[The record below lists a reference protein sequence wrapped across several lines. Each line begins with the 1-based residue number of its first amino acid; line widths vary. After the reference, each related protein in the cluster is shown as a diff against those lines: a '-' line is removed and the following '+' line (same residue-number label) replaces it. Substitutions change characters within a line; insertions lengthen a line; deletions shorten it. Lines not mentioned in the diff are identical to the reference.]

1 MIKLAIVGVGN
12 CASSL
17 VQGIHYCQA
26 HGRNAAGL
34 FLPDL
39 GGYAPADIEIVAA
52 FDVDRRKVGRPLAD
66 AILQPPNNTARFH
79 DVEPGT
85 GVIVSAGRILDGVS
99 ALMRNSEAARSFV
112 PIGDDEASTEDVVS
126 VLKASG
132 AEVLISFLPVGSQRA
147 AEFYAECA
155 LEAGVALVNG
165 IPVFLASDPKWAG
178 RFADAGLPILG
189 DDFKAQI
196 GATILHRTL
205 ARMFS
210 IRGAEIDRSYQLN
223 VGGNTDFLNM
233 MDMERLSSKRLS
245 KTEAVQ
251 AAVPRRLD
259 DHNVRIGPSDYVP
272 WLNDRKIG
280 YLRVEGR
287 IFGSVPVDI
296 EVRLSVEDSPNAA
309 AMALAAIRCARIA
322 RDRKLSGANP
332 DFCAALFK
340 HPPQQMDDEVA
351 LQRLLALADTA
362 AN

>member
-12 CASSL
+12 CASAL
-17 VQGIHYCQA
+17 VQGIHYCRT
-26 HGRNAAGL
+26 HGQNAAGL

-39 GGYAPADIEIVAA
+39 GGYTPADIEVVAA
-52 FDVDRRKVGRPLAD
+52 LDVDRRKVGWRLNE
-66 AILQPPNNTARFH
+66 AITQPPNNTVRFH
-79 DVEPGT
+79 DTVPET
-85 GVIVSAGRILDGVS
+85 EVFISAGRILDGVS
-99 ALMRNSEAARSFV
+99 ALMRNSEADRSFV
-112 PIGDDEASTEDVVS
+112 PISENEASAADVVS
-126 VLKASG
+126 VLRESG

-147 AEFYAECA
+147 AEFYAQCA
-155 LEAGVALVNG
+155 LDAGVALVNG
-165 IPVFLASDPKWAG
+165 IPVFLASDPKWAAK
-178 RFADAGLPILG
+178 FADAGLPVLG

-233 MDMERLSSKRLS
+233 MDTDRLSSKRLS

-280 YLRVEGR
+280 YVRVEGR
-287 IFGSVPVDI
+287 IFGGVPVDI

-309 AMALAAIRCARIA
+309 AMALAAIRCAKIA
-322 RDRKLSGANP
+322 RDRNICGANP

-340 HPPQQMDDEVA
+340 HPPQQMDDEIA
-351 LQRLLALADTA
+351 LQRLLALADGTA
-362 AN
+362 G